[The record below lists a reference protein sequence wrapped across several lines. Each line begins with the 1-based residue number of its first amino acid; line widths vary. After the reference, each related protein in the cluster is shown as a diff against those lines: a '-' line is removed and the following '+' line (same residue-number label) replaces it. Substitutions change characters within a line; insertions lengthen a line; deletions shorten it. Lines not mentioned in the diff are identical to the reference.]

1 MSFSNL
7 YGSIS
12 SMIKFLDTTTYTTY
26 DHRAHFLIHWK
37 QSTRCGWL
45 GAREVAF

>member
-1 MSFSNL
+1 MSQLNL
-7 YGSIS
+7 YRSIS
-12 SMIKFLDTTTYTTY
+12 SMIKLYTNY

-45 GAREVAF
+45 DAREVAF